1 MKTICFFSLL
11 ALLALT
17 GCTVSKVTV
26 QGQYG
31 EYSFTP
37 RKPIIIEAAK

>member
-1 MKTICFFSLL
+1 MKMITLL
-11 ALLALT
+11 ALLTLT
-17 GCTVSKVTV
+17 NCTVSKVTV

-37 RKPIIIEAAK
+37 RKAIVIERAK

>member
-1 MKTICFFSLL
+1 M
-11 ALLALT
+11 ALLSLAN
-17 GCTVSKVTV
+17 CTVSKVTV

-37 RKPIIIEAAK
+37 RKAIVIEHAK